1 MRIHSWWNGD
11 VGGGGWG
18 RIFMLHVLH
27 HGLKIVIQDAE
38 ESQSTIDI
46 LAAPLSVCLAEELS
60 EGCEQEQD
68 ETANTVLT
76 HCLFR

>member
-1 MRIHSWWNGD
+1 MHIDS
-11 VGGGGWG
+11 
-18 RIFMLHVLH
+18 ISS
-27 HGLKIVIQDAE
+27 IQDAE

-60 EGCEQEQD
+60 EGCEGEEERQEK
-68 ETANTVLT
+68 ETATTALT

>member
-1 MRIHSWWNGD
+1 MRMESL
-11 VGGGGWG
+11 
-18 RIFMLHVLH
+18 FMSF
-27 HGLKIVIQDAE
+27 QDAE

-60 EGCEQEQD
+60 EGCEGEEEKEE
-68 ETANTVLT
+68 ETATTALV